1 MPRPLRLQAPGP
13 YHVFARSVS
22 SRPLFPD
29 SYARR
34 SFLRLVGVTADRHAW
49 HVLAYCVMT
58 THYHLL
64 VRIEESNLARGM
76 QWLNGVYGAS
86 LNAIE
91 RDSGHV
97 FGARYGSSPVTT
109 DAYFLQVI
117 RYIAL
122 NPVRAGVCADPAD
135 WPWSSYRLVVRRLP
149 TPSFLDVDS
158 LLEVFGRDRDTA
170 RRRLESFVSDGIAV
184 PAAVA

>member
-1 MPRPLRLQAPGP
+1 MPRRLREQAPGT

-22 SRPLFPD
+22 RRPLFPD

-34 SFLRLVGVTADRHAW
+34 SFLRLVGLTAQRYAW

-64 VRIEESNLARGM
+64 VRIDEPRLARGM

-86 LNAIE
+86 LNVIE
-91 RDSGHV
+91 RDRGHV

-109 DAYFLQVI
+109 DAYFLEVI

-122 NPVRAGVCADPAD
+122 NPVRAGLCADPVD

-158 LLEVFGRDRDTA
+158 LFEVFGRDRDTA
-170 RRRLESFVSDGIAV
+170 RRRLESFVSDGIAA
-184 PAAVA
+184 PAATV